1 MKSLSRSAN
10 CYLIQFDRLE
20 LDQPQPPAVLYTL
33 EELSSSFENCGQ
45 KCANLFKSR
54 ADMEQWIAWLNKPE
68 KPAGQP
74 AKVVPSEEATL
85 EEQYCRLIVCGPI
98 AENAS
103 WIESRR

>member
-1 MKSLSRSAN
+1 MACSWSWITLTTSITAPVKSFSRSAN

-33 EELSSSFENCGQ
+33 EELSSSCENCGQ

-74 AKVVPSEEATL
+74 GKVVHLKKPH
-85 EEQYCRLIVCGPI
+85 
-98 AENAS
+98 
-103 WIESRR
+103 